1 MNDKKNVI
9 VAVGVVVLIAVIAL
23 LFFLLGGKSTYKVT
37 FNSNGGSSVDSQ
49 EVNKGDK
56 AIEPT
61 NPTRDGY
68 TFNGWYL
75 SLTDVTPYDF
85 SKEVTEN
92 IELIAKWSSNGQPSD
107 TCNLTC
113 AENETLDTDKCE
125 CVANTVKPE
134 DPDVDEPQNNTDKV
148 AVTGITLSKSS
159 VSLTV
164 GDTTKITASVKPTNA
179 TDKSV
184 TWSSS
189 DTKVATVD
197 KNGNISAK
205 AAGTATI
212 TAKSSNGKSAT
223 LKVSVTAKSDTKPQD
238 IPVTELNLS
247 TNKVEVEVGATVTV
261 TASVNSDATNKSVS
275 WKSDNENV
283 ASVTNG
289 VIKGVSAGTATIT
302 VTAGNISKSISVT
315 VKQPAKTEPKY
326 VVTIN
331 RQKQDA
337 KNCGDQYIVVVTKD
351 GEPITKY
358 TKITGAINY
367 KNGRGYL
374 DKNNINSGTSVKIY
388 FDDGSSVDANLVKN
402 DKC

>member
-1 MNDKKNVI
+1 M
-9 VAVGVVVLIAVIAL
+9 
-23 LFFLLGGKSTYKVT
+23 
-37 FNSNGGSSVDSQ
+37 
-49 EVNKGDK
+49 
-56 AIEPT
+56 
-61 NPTRDGY
+61 
-68 TFNGWYL
+68 L
-75 SLTDVTPYDF
+75 S
-85 SKEVTEN
+85 
-92 IELIAKWSSNGQPSD
+92 
-107 TCNLTC
+107 
-113 AENETLDTDKCE
+113 
-125 CVANTVKPE
+125 
-134 DPDVDEPQNNTDKV
+134 NNTDKV